1 MPKSYPEDKSILEMT
16 KRGRKRRLE
25 NEDGHL
31 LFRTIVPQYASKLLY
46 RKGCYHKLET
56 AAAAIRK

>member
-1 MPKSYPEDKSILEMT
+1 MEMT